1 MEREWVGADLSEK
14 ILSIVER
21 AGLKVV
27 RGVPADCGGMLL
39 VQDTVG
45 RHLVLALCGR
55 GEITAAHS
63 MD

>member
-1 MEREWVGADLSEK
+1 MGDCICESVLERVWVEADLSEK

-21 AGLKVV
+21 AGLKVM

-45 RHLVLALCGR
+45 RHLGR
-55 GEITAAHS
+55 CS
-63 MD
+63 SW